1 MEQPIEPKKLYRSVD
16 DRIVAGVCGGLGK
29 YFDIDPVIF
38 RILFVLLALLHGA
51 GIIIYIIMII
61 VIRREDDPRTIDS
74 DTVKEG
80 IEELGREAKKFV
92 SNTRNKSWFSQRRNI
107 IGLIIILIGFIALAN
122 NYFPMAWLDFRM
134 IIIAGIILLGLYIIF
149 KK

>member
-1 MEQPIEPKKLYRSVD
+1 MEEPKKLYRSAN
-16 DRIVAGVCGGLGK
+16 DRIIAGVCGGLGK
-29 YFDIDPVIF
+29 YFSIDPVIF
-38 RILFVLLALLHGA
+38 RILFVLLTLLHGA

-61 VIRREDDPRTIDS
+61 VIRRENDPRITDNDTI
-74 DTVKEG
+74 KEG
-80 IEELGREAKKFV
+80 IQDLGKETKEFV
-92 SNTRNKSWFSQRRNI
+92 NNVRNRSWLSQRRNV
-107 IGLIIILIGFIALAN
+107 IGLIIVLIGFIALAS